1 MEWNNSAREAEM
13 KQITKRPLLSF
24 CIPAY
29 NASGFLKRSVGSI
42 LADLG
47 ENREIAEIL
56 IIENGSTDHTAKVA
70 AQLQTEYPGTVRHLH
85 SEKGPS
91 CARNEGIRNVR
102 GRYTIFVDADDLW
115 TEDKLEKQLQYIE
128 KHRVCLR

>member
-56 IIENGSTDHTAKVA
+56 IIEH
-70 AQLQTEYPGTVRHLH
+70 LCEVR
-85 SEKGPS
+85 
-91 CARNEGIRNVR
+91 II
-102 GRYTIFVDADDLW
+102 IFDFYCVL
-115 TEDKLEKQLQYIE
+115 
-128 KHRVCLR
+128 